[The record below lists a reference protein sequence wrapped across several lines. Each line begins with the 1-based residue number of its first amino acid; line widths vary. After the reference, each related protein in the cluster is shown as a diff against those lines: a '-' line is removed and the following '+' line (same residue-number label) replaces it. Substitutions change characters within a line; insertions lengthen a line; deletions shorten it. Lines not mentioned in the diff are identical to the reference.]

1 MPFLMIR
8 NDITKVAADAIVNP
22 ANRNLLQGSGTSRA
36 IYQAAGEQQL
46 TAACEAIG
54 HCEPGR
60 AVCTP
65 AFGLSAK
72 YIFHA
77 VCPAWHGGGSGEA
90 EQLGGAYHSALE
102 LAAKYHCESVAFPL
116 LSSGNYGYPK
126 EQAFRIAVDTI
137 TQYVMEHDLTVYL
150 VLYDRDSLAVSRKL
164 FASVEEYIDDHYV
177 AQNDESYEF
186 DRNNYKHKD
195 FPLLSENS
203 HFTDDTVMTLAV
215 ALGLIAGQGDAQ
227 KTFAGV
233 RYEMRHWGR
242 RYPHAGYGGM
252 FRRWLRAE
260 HPQPYGSFGNGSA
273 MRVAAAGWLFDTLD
287 KTLEMAKVTAEV
299 THNHP
304 EGIKGAQATAAAIF
318 LARTGH
324 SRPEIKRYVEQT
336 FGYDLSRTCDEIRPH
351 YRHVETCQQTVPEA
365 IIAFLESTGFEDALR
380 NAVSLGGDSDTLAC
394 ITGGIAEAFYGMP
407 PELQQET
414 LKRLPEEMQAAY
426 ELFRQSLECRM

>member
-54 HCEPGR
+54 HCDLGR

-65 AFGLSAK
+65 AFGLPAK

-77 VCPAWHGGGSGEA
+77 VCPAWHGGVAGEA

-102 LAAKYHCESVAFPL
+102 LAAEYHCESVAFPL

-126 EQAFRIAVDTI
+126 ERAFRIAVDTI
-137 TQYVMEHDLTVYL
+137 TQYVMDHDLTVYL

-215 ALGLIAGQGDAQ
+215 ALGLIAGQGDVQ
-227 KTFAGV
+227 KTFAEV

-242 RYPHAGYGGM
+242 RSPHAGYGGM

-324 SRPEIKRYVEQT
+324 SKPEIKRYVEQT

-394 ITGGIAEAFYGMP
+394 ITGGIAEAFCGMP

-426 ELFRQSLECRM
+426 ELFRQSLERKM

>member
-54 HCEPGR
+54 HCDLGR

-65 AFGLSAK
+65 AFGLPAK

-77 VCPAWHGGGSGEA
+77 VCPAWHGGVAGEA

-102 LAAKYHCESVAFPL
+102 LAAEYHCESVAFPL

-126 EQAFRIAVDTI
+126 ERAFRIAVDTI
-137 TQYVMEHDLTVYL
+137 TQYVMDHDLTVYL

-215 ALGLIAGQGDAQ
+215 ALGLIAGQGDVQ
-227 KTFAGV
+227 KTFAEV

-324 SRPEIKRYVEQT
+324 SKPEIKRYVEQT

-426 ELFRQSLECRM
+426 ELFRQSLERRM